1 MQDSQ
6 DSKLKLLLLLFLSA
20 LFNGVDSF
28 SILPDARVLEFRKTI
43 YFGLDRRTVRWM
55 GHTVFCLISY
65 HIISYHIISYHIISH
80 LIISHIISYLFIS
93 YHIIS
98 YHIISYCMAD

>member
-28 SILPDARVLEFRKTI
+28 SILPDARVLEFRKNDI
-43 YFGLDRRTVRWM
+43 FR
-55 GHTVFCLISY
+55 S
-65 HIISYHIISYHIISH
+65 
-80 LIISHIISYLFIS
+80 
-93 YHIIS
+93 
-98 YHIISYCMAD
+98 